1 MDCPLPS
8 ETPTRVLLA
17 AHLTPPPLSLLSVS
31 HQLTGLLTLLKS
43 VRLFTPCCPEV
54 LKSLPHALDGS
65 LASVPARLHAPQTDH
80 VWCTSVPVSCL
91 RPSLVSLFSLVCSP
105 LSLVCYTRLRTTQS
119 RCLGPVFLSI
129 QLYMPSDSVLKFLY
143 PSDSFQH
150 SDSPP
155 HTLFPSHL
163 MICFYIS
170 FLLSKFWIIFCI
182 SVWSYSALPP
192 TFTSQAILS
201 PSEMLTFPYP
211 TSKNSCDEIRPIQVT
226 QHNLPHQDP

>member
-43 VRLFTPCCPEV
+43 VHLFTPCCPEV

-80 VWCTSVPVSCL
+80 VRCTSVLVSCL

-129 QLYMPSDSVLKFLY
+129 QPYLPLDAVLKFLY

-155 HTLFPSHL
+155 PHTVSFSFNDLFLH
-163 MICFYIS
+163 I
-170 FLLSKFWIIFCI
+170 LL
-182 SVWSYSALPP
+182 A
-192 TFTSQAILS
+192 
-201 PSEMLTFPYP
+201 
-211 TSKNSCDEIRPIQVT
+211 
-226 QHNLPHQDP
+226 